1 MSKRVV
7 HPERSSRRN
16 WRTSQDRFT
25 LYRLVC
31 GVFVVLDAMAAVQGQ
46 MARMLP
52 TRQRALHEEPALAR
66 SPASQLV
73 S

>member
-1 MSKRVV
+1 MVKRAV

-31 GVFVVLDAMAAVQGQ
+31 GVLVVVLDAMAAVRGQ

-66 SPASQLV
+66 SFSR
-73 S
+73 